1 LYATEGKMEQA
12 EEQAREG
19 LRLNPD
25 NVIAAENVIGFQVAL
40 GRFDEARKIY
50 QQTIAH
56 KLDDDTLH
64 TILYGVEFV
73 ANNAKG
79 IAEQAAWFENRPELQ
94 HEILGMQADTEA
106 YAGHLAKA
114 REITRRAVESA
125 LRADNKESAA
135 FWQLTGALREALFG
149 HLEEAKQGATAA
161 LALVPDSRDAQ
172 QLAAVVLAR
181 AGDTAR
187 VRNLS
192 AALAKRYPLHS
203 LVQSYWLPTI
213 QAQIA
218 LNARDAPGAITQLR
232 NAAAL
237 EYGLS
242 ISSMNNSCLLP
253 TYLRGEAYLAAGQD
267 GAAAEFQKIIDRP
280 GLVWNCAT
288 GALAHL

>member
-1 LYATEGKMEQA
+1 
-12 EEQAREG
+12 
-19 LRLNPD
+19 
-25 NVIAAENVIGFQVAL
+25 
-40 GRFDEARKIY
+40 
-50 QQTIAH
+50 
-56 KLDDDTLH
+56 
-64 TILYGVEFV
+64 
-73 ANNAKG
+73 
-79 IAEQAAWFENRPELQ
+79 
-94 HEILGMQADTEA
+94 MQADTEA
-106 YAGHLAKA
+106 YAGHLVKA
-114 REITRRAVESA
+114 REITRRAVDAA

-149 HLEEAKQGATAA
+149 NLEEAKQGATAA
-161 LALVPDSRDAQ
+161 FALVPESRDAQ

-218 LNARDAPGAITQLR
+218 LNAKDAPGAITQLR

-237 EYGLS
+237 EYGLA
-242 ISSMNNSCLLP
+242 ISSLNNSCLLP
-253 TYLRGEAYLAAGQD
+253 TYLRGEAYLAAGHE

-288 GALAHL
+288 GALAHLELGRAHALAGDKTKARAAYQDFLTLWKDADPDIPILKEAKAEFAKLQEAVVHVSTSRPSVLRVWIWASRMLEFLEAALNENSGSKRPR

>member
-1 LYATEGKMEQA
+1 M
-12 EEQAREG
+12 
-19 LRLNPD
+19 
-25 NVIAAENVIGFQVAL
+25 IAAENVIGFQVAL

-79 IAEQAAWFENRPELQ
+79 MAEQAAWFENRPELQ

-232 NAAAL
+232 NVF
-237 EYGLS
+237 
-242 ISSMNNSCLLP
+242 IV
-253 TYLRGEAYLAAGQD
+253 
-267 GAAAEFQKIIDRP
+267 IP
-280 GLVWNCAT
+280 GCAR
-288 GALAHL
+288 